1 MLIRLRQGYIAAAA
15 KKKMVRDIIIAAAK
29 GLAPLLRAMLWLKD
43 IDRPAETE
51 ATFNKAAAEFSAR
64 MDSLIT
70 AGNWRQGKIRP
81 QEPEVKNAFASV
93 YAAVEQLAIAVDKL
107 EV

>member
-1 MLIRLRQGYIAAAA
+1 
-15 KKKMVRDIIIAAAK
+15 
-29 GLAPLLRAMLWLKD
+29 
-43 IDRPAETE
+43 
-51 ATFNKAAAEFSAR
+51 